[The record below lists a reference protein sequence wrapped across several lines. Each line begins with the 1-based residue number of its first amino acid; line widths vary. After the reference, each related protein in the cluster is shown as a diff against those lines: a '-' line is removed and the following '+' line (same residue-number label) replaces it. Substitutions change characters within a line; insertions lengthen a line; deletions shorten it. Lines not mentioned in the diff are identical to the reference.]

1 MRMRSLRSLKISLVL
16 SLLGAWAVF
25 APPVH
30 AQQQTLTGWFSMTIA
45 DYPPESGLAPEMTYV
60 LTEDSGERHELLIDV
75 ELMRP
80 LGGPVALN
88 RKRVTVVGQYVETLS
103 DAPAQFRVSSIQF
116 AASQDGTSALQTTS
130 QAVVTGSQ
138 AWVTILCRFADA
150 TDVTPYPVSHFE
162 QLMGSSYPGLDHYW
176 REVSY
181 GNIPD
186 LAGSV
191 VVGWYNLPR
200 PRSYYVYDQ
209 DEDGRRK
216 TLSSREQ
223 QKIALPSPMRM
234 CSFLILMA
242 STWSLTRN
250 LHGPALGRR
259 YVPDAGWKEWIL
271 GCHMAARNGHHEN
284 QDTWA
289 HEMGHAWL
297 AAFLRSLWAR

>member
-45 DYPPESGLAPEMTYV
+45 DYPSESGLVSEITYV

-150 TDVTPYPVSHFE
+150 TDVTPHPVSHYE

-176 REVSY
+176 QEVSD
-181 GNIPD
+181 G
-186 LAGSV
+186 LADWSGSV
-191 VVGWYNLPR
+191 VVGWYNLPH
-200 PRSYYVYDQ
+200 PKSYYASSRPAPRE
-209 DEDGRRK
+209 EDGGYYDYDLEK
-216 TLSSREQ
+216 TAADCTAAADADL
-223 QKIALPSPMRM
+223 
-234 CSFLILMA
+234 FF
-242 STWSLTRN
+242 
-250 LHGPALGRR
+250 
-259 YVPDAGWKEWIL
+259 PDFDGFTIVF
-271 GCHMAARNGHHEN
+271 N
-284 QDTWA
+284 QDFDP
-289 HEMGHAWL
+289 L
-297 AAFLRSLWAR
+297 L